1 MKPAVE
7 TSTVR
12 DLRCHAAHP
21 APRAA
26 EQADSQAEPAA
37 AKPMP
42 ALAAAQPGSV
52 NAPNAGPIERPEAAP
67 LAARVRALE
76 QRYREIA
83 ATRMAG
89 VALCHP
95 GLAVTAIDFAPD
107 ADGAGALGALVTPW
121 FMNLVW
127 LPLPRTRDTSAPPPA
142 ALRVGETRRR
152 AVGPEIFEFIGA
164 HEAGFGDFEACSLF
178 SPMFEFADQAAAVET
193 ARQVLRL
200 LREPP
205 ARPDAA
211 VEAPRPEAAP
221 GSLPPPS
228 RPAAPPRR
236 AFLFGRGA

>member
-1 MKPAVE
+1 MEPAVD
-7 TSTVR
+7 TSIAR
-12 DLRCHAAHP
+12 DGP
-21 APRAA
+21 
-26 EQADSQAEPAA
+26 D
-37 AKPMP
+37 
-42 ALAAAQPGSV
+42 
-52 NAPNAGPIERPEAAP
+52 GPIERLDAA
-67 LAARVRALE
+67 LLTARVHALE

-95 GLAVTAIDFAPD
+95 QLEVAAIDFAPD

-127 LPLPRTRDTSAPPPA
+127 LPLPKARPHDPSAPPPA

-164 HEAGFGDFEACSLF
+164 QEGGLGNFEACSLF

-205 ARPDAA
+205 ATADAPSGA
-211 VEAPRPEAAP
+211 RRGQPAPAAAP
-221 GSLPPPS
+221 TSSLPS
-228 RPAAPPRR
+228 KPAAPPRR
-236 AFLFGRGA
+236 AFLFGRSA

>member
-1 MKPAVE
+1 MD
-7 TSTVR
+7 TSTFGGT
-12 DLRCHAAHP
+12 P
-21 APRAA
+21 G
-26 EQADSQAEPAA
+26 Q
-37 AKPMP
+37 
-42 ALAAAQPGSV
+42 AAAQIGPV
-52 NAPNAGPIERPEAAP
+52 DAPMAGPIEHPVAAP

-95 GLAVTAIDFAPD
+95 QLEVAAVDFAPD

-127 LPLPRTRDTSAPPPA
+127 LPLPMALTHDTSTPPPA

-164 HEAGFGDFEACSLF
+164 HEDGLGDFEACSLF

-205 ARPDAA
+205 ATANAA
-211 VEAPRPEAAP
+211 AGAHHGQTAPAAAP
-221 GSLPPPS
+221 TSSPPS
-228 RPAAPPRR
+228 KPAAPPRR
-236 AFLFGRGA
+236 AFLFGRSA

>member
-1 MKPAVE
+1 MEPAVD
-7 TSTVR
+7 TSIAR
-12 DLRCHAAHP
+12 D
-21 APRAA
+21 
-26 EQADSQAEPAA
+26 
-37 AKPMP
+37 
-42 ALAAAQPGSV
+42 
-52 NAPNAGPIERPEAAP
+52 GPDGQIERLDAA
-67 LAARVRALE
+67 LLTARVHALE

-95 GLAVTAIDFAPD
+95 QLEVAAVDFAPD

-127 LPLPRTRDTSAPPPA
+127 LPLPLPVPKARPHDPSAPPPA

-164 HEAGFGDFEACSLF
+164 QEDGLGNFEACSLF

-193 ARQVLRL
+193 ARQVLQL

-205 ARPDAA
+205 ATADATTGTHRGQA
-211 VEAPRPEAAP
+211 TPAAAP
-221 GSLPPPS
+221 TWSLPS
-228 RPAAPPRR
+228 KPAAPPRR
-236 AFLFGRGA
+236 AFLFGRSA